1 MAWVIVTF
9 ENHWNNISKIFGAV
23 WDDFKQSTRDGIIYI
38 GASMESIVIMFQNTF
53 KMLLKL
59 AASAG
64 KNLWDLLLG
73 RRNFS
78 DAMKEIGK
86 DFDNGLKEMKDPT
99 KYVNASILNGLANF
113 GRNTERVMGE
123 IGATPFPE
131 LQGPDYGALR
141 DKYKNMGKRFAEID
155 KETEAKLKE
164 NDKRLKK
171 MLSDKVDGGN
181 SMGQAKEA
189 EKRQT
194 PVGSFSVALLAAM
207 TGAQSPAERT
217 AKATE
222 HMERDIKKMRLGGKS
237 FFYS

>member
-1 MAWVIVTF
+1 
-9 ENHWNNISKIFGAV
+9 
-23 WDDFKQSTRDGIIYI
+23 
-38 GASMESIVIMFQNTF
+38 
-53 KMLLKL
+53 
-59 AASAG
+59 
-64 KNLWDLLLG
+64 
-73 RRNFS
+73 
-78 DAMKEIGK
+78 
-86 DFDNGLKEMKDPT
+86 
-99 KYVNASILNGLANF
+99 
-113 GRNTERVMGE
+113 MGE